1 MKLVPASMS
10 RPLAG
15 PALGL
20 VLVLGL
26 AAATRP
32 AFAQIDSREGIAL
45 QNQILEL
52 RQEIQQLGSGAQ
64 QSAPPQQEPQYAPP
78 VGAQPGQN
86 GDTVAQLVVR
96 VSALEEQ
103 MRQLQGR
110 VDDISNQ
117 LQRQNDALTKQIGD
131 LAFKLGQG
139 GAASSGAQTSPG
151 PDSDGTQLVSPGE
164 PPLSANPGRNPP
176 PPQAMKPP
184 MKRPPEIALREGNA
198 ALARRD
204 YTAAAAAAQEVIS
217 SGKSVRG
224 TDAQL
229 LLARAES
236 GQHNYRQ
243 AAADFYDAYNR
254 SPRSPQ
260 APAAL
265 LGVANSLIALNDGK
279 DACQALA
286 KLGAEFPNPPG
297 GVKASAARARKQAA
311 CH

>member
-1 MKLVPASMS
+1 MKLAPASMS
-10 RPLAG
+10 LPL
-15 PALGL
+15 LG
-20 VLVLGL
+20 VALVLGL
-26 AAATRP
+26 CAAPRP
-32 AFAQIDSREGIAL
+32 AAAQIDSREGIAL

-52 RQEIQQLGSGAQ
+52 RQEIQQLGSAPQ
-64 QSAPPQQEPQYAPP
+64 QLPSPDQPPQH
-78 VGAQPGQN
+78 QPLISGQSGEN

-96 VSALEEQ
+96 TAALEEQ
-103 MRQLQGR
+103 MRALQGR

-139 GAASSGAQTSPG
+139 GPTSNGAPANAG

-204 YTAAAAAAQEVIS
+204 YAAASAAAQEVIS
-217 SGKSVRG
+217 SVKSVRG

-229 LLARAES
+229 LLARAEA

-243 AAADFYDAYNR
+243 SAADFYDAYNR

-260 APAAL
+260 APVAL

-286 KLGAEFPNPPG
+286 KLSAEFPNPPG